1 MATLEDAIRTIDL
14 ETRELLGSTFDQVN
28 DHFGRMFPS
37 LFGGGTAR
45 W

>member
-1 MATLEDAIRTIDL
+1 MSTLEDAIHKIDL
-14 ETRELLGSTFDQVN
+14 ETRDLLQQTFNQVN

-37 LFGGGTAR
+37 CSAAATRG